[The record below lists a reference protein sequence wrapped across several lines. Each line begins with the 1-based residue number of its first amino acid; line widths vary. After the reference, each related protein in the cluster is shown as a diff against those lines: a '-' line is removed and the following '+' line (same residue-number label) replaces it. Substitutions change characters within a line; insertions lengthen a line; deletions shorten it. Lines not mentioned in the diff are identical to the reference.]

1 MERIDDLQLKGLKIL
16 QDTELFC
23 FGTDAVLLADFV
35 RLKKNARV
43 ADLGTG
49 TGILPLLLY
58 GRQEEISVQALELQ
72 ERLCNIARRSVR
84 MNGLEDRIEVLRG
97 DIKEARSL
105 LYGEFDAVVSN
116 PPYEKEKAGIQST
129 DESHRLARFAKRKV
143 VTLWL
148 PVVAANTVYTLLT
161 DLFLKVNI
169 LTGDERILDL
179 PGNLVTTPVTIKDI
193 IGRTAHW
200 SVFDGGTQL
209 GGAMWFIQAL
219 FQISLLYAGV
229 EFLLK
234 KLLRSGDTLIPQGLL
249 AGVLL
254 WLGWQ
259 AQRIGWNV
267 WGLGIAASCYCL
279 FYLGVVLHRVQ
290 HPHGPARGALCC
302 SGAFVVLLVLGQFG
316 SVGLAGNSYPGP
328 LYLLAASLAGWMLV
342 YEGAHLLARVPAV
355 SGAFSA
361 LGRATMPIVILHFLA
376 FKPVTW
382 LGLLATG
389 GESYLLAAFPIYFT
403 SGAWWVAYTAAGL
416 ALPLLAYAV
425 WVRLKKAVRRG

>member
-1 MERIDDLQLKGLKIL
+1 MAKQRDPVIDSMRGIGIVLMVLGHSG
-16 QDTELFC
+16 FR
-23 FGTDAVLLADFV
+23 GTDFIYLFHM
-35 RLKKNARV
+35 
-43 ADLGTG
+43 
-49 TGILPLLLY
+49 
-58 GRQEEISVQALELQ
+58 ALFFMLSGW
-72 ERLCNIARRSVR
+72 LFS
-84 MNGLEDRIEVLRG
+84 LRG
-97 DIKEARSL
+97 GPVHFI
-105 LYGEFDAVVSN
+105 
-116 PPYEKEKAGIQST
+116 
-129 DESHRLARFAKRKV
+129 KRKA

-148 PVVAANTVYTLLT
+148 PFVLANTAFTVLNN
-161 DLFLKVNI
+161 LFLKLNI
-169 LTGDERILDL
+169 LTSDERILQV
-179 PGNLVTTPVTIKDI
+179 PGNAVTTPVTVKDV
-193 IGRTAHW
+193 IGRTVHW
-200 SVFDGGTQL
+200 CVFDGGTQL

-219 FQISLLYAGV
+219 FQVSILYALV
-229 EFLLK
+229 EFILQRLLH
-234 KLLRSGDTLIPQGLL
+234 GADTLLPQGLFS
-249 AGVLL
+249 GVLL
-254 WLGWQ
+254 WVGWRCRL
-259 AQRIGWNV
+259 AGWNV

-302 SGAFVVLLVLGQFG
+302 AGAFVVLLVLGQFG

-403 SGAWWVAYTAAGL
+403 GGAWWVAYTAAGL